1 MSMSLVSNT
10 IQGKWL
16 TDPLAHVQS
25 ILQAVLL
32 VLIAGCLGIGWWR
45 YQNTVFVISE
55 AKSGPNRSS
64 ADSSDPAG
72 KSIQPLSFYT
82 ELTDTR
88 DIFSFVGMNPSTAGA
103 DVEVISPVSQDMMSR
118 YIVQGIIHDG
128 NPMAIIKDKQSNK
141 TYFLHRSEI
150 LEGASLVDIRDNH
163 VIFNRGGEV
172 MELIKK

>member
-1 MSMSLVSNT
+1 MSLVSNT

-55 AKSGPNRSS
+55 AKSGPHGTV
-64 ADSSDPAG
+64 ADSGDPAAQI
-72 KSIQPLSFYT
+72 IQPLSYYT
-82 ELTDTR
+82 DLTDQR
-88 DIFSFVGMNPSTAGA
+88 DIFSFAGTNPSVDGVAA
-103 DVEVISPVSQDMMSR
+103 EVISPVSQDMMSR
-118 YIVQGIIHDG
+118 YIVQGIVHDG
-128 NPMAIIKDKQSNK
+128 NSMAIIKDKQSNK

-150 LEGASLVDIRDNH
+150 LEGASLVDIRGNH

>member
-1 MSMSLVSNT
+1 MSLVSNT

-16 TDPLAHVQS
+16 TDPLAHIQS

-32 VLIAGCLGIGWWR
+32 VLIAGCLGIAWWR

-55 AKSGPNRSS
+55 AKSGAKGS
-64 ADSSDPAG
+64 AAENGDPAV

-82 ELTDTR
+82 DLTDKR
-88 DIFSFVGMNPSTAGA
+88 DIFSFAGSSPSAEGA
-103 DVEVISPVSQDMMSR
+103 AVEVISPVSQDMMSR
-118 YIVQGIIHDG
+118 YIVQGIVHDG
-128 NPMAIIKDKQSNK
+128 DPMAIIKDKQSNK
-141 TYFLHRSEI
+141 TYFLHRSDI

-163 VIFNRGGEV
+163 VIFNRGGEM